1 MSLKYFESFMG
12 LWNTNFTFRSL
23 ASDFA
28 ISGCGGG
35 DVAGGGGAGTRGCTL
50 EQEYLSTNVTIRL
63 NKHRVR
69 PDQSLD
75 VNTKSKAQSECI

>member
-1 MSLKYFESFMG
+1 MSLKYFESFTG

-35 DVAGGGGAGTRGCTL
+35 DVAGGGGGGQAHVGAHWSRSICP
-50 EQEYLSTNVTIRL
+50 QM
-63 NKHRVR
+63 
-69 PDQSLD
+69 
-75 VNTKSKAQSECI
+75 

>member
-35 DVAGGGGAGTRGCTL
+35 DVAGGGGQAHVGAHWSRSICPQT
-50 EQEYLSTNVTIRL
+50 
-63 NKHRVR
+63 
-69 PDQSLD
+69 
-75 VNTKSKAQSECI
+75 